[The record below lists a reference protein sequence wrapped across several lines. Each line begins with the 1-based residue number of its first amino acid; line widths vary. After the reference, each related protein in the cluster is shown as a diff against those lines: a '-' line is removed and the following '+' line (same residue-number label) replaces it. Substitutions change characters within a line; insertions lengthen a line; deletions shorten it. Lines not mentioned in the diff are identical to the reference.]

1 MTMTIHAPLSLPKV
15 LVVDDL
21 EENLLAMRAL
31 LESDEVEILTAK
43 SGEEALELLLVH
55 DVGLALL
62 DVQMPGM
69 DGFEL
74 AELMRGPERTRRV
87 PIIFITAGSRDH
99 KRVFQGYETGAVDY
113 LLKPVEPHVL
123 RSKVAIFVELY
134 QQRRELDVQ
143 IVRLNEAKEERE
155 RLLSELRTTL
165 SLNELFV
172 GVVGHDLRG
181 PINAIMTS
189 TNILEQISEEPDVQ
203 EVAGRLRSIGQ
214 RMTRMIGDLL
224 DLTRSRLGGGI
235 PIALTKTDLAQ
246 LAANIVDET
255 RLAHPNRVIEVEQH
269 GNLEIDADGDR
280 LVQAMANLLANAAAH
295 GADGVVQVV
304 LDGRKSDEV
313 SFFIENDGTVPAD
326 DLPRLFD
333 PFKGSKGKTP
343 GLGLGLFIVDQIV
356 KAHRGG
362 VVATSA
368 NGRTRFTVTVP
379 RRHEGGVVSL
389 PIEVKH
395 RQIRSASSSTSSS
408 EDSKHNP
415 SWRL

>member
-1 MTMTIHAPLSLPKV
+1 MNTTLPLILPKV

-31 LESDEVEILTAK
+31 LESDAVEILTAK
-43 SGEEALELLLVH
+43 SGEEALELLLQH
-55 DVGLALL
+55 DIGLALL

-74 AELMRGPERTRRV
+74 AELMRGAERTRRV

-123 RSKVAIFVELY
+123 RSKVAIFVELH
-134 QQRRELDVQ
+134 QQRRELADQ
-143 IVRLNEAKEERE
+143 IARLNEAREERE
-155 RLLSELRTTL
+155 RLLAELRTTL

-181 PINAIMTS
+181 PLNAIMTS
-189 TNILEQISEEPDVQ
+189 TTILEQISSEPDVQ
-203 EVAGRLRSIGQ
+203 EVSGRLRSIGL
-214 RMTRMIGDLL
+214 RMTRMINDLL
-224 DLTRSRLGGGI
+224 DLTRARLGGGI
-235 PIALTKTDLAQ
+235 PIALQPTSLEPLAST
-246 LAANIVDET
+246 IVEET
-255 RLAHPNRVIEVEQH
+255 RLAHPTRTVQLDLR
-269 GNLEIDADGDR
+269 GNLEVHADGDR

-295 GADGVVQVV
+295 GTEGGIVEVVVDGTN
-304 LDGRKSDEV
+304 DDEV
-313 SFFIENDGTVPAD
+313 VFWIENDGTVAAE

-333 PFKGSKGKTP
+333 PFKNSRGKTP

-356 KAHRGG
+356 KAHHGS
-362 VVATSA
+362 VSATSTG
-368 NGRTRFTVTVP
+368 GRTRFTVTVP
-379 RRHEGGVVSL
+379 RRQPEAAAVV

-395 RQIRSASSSTSSS
+395 RPLRTSADDSST
-408 EDSKHNP
+408 KNP
-415 SWRL
+415 AWRA

>member
-1 MTMTIHAPLSLPKV
+1 MTMNMNSAAVIQAKV

-43 SGEEALELLLVH
+43 SGEAALELLLQH
-55 DVGLALL
+55 DIGLALL

-74 AELMRGPERTRRV
+74 AELMRGSERTRRV

-113 LLKPVEPHVL
+113 LLKPVEPHML
-123 RSKVAIFVELY
+123 RSKVAIFVELH
-134 QQRRELDVQ
+134 QQRRELAEQ
-143 IVRLNEAKEERE
+143 IVRLNEAREERE
-155 RLLSELRTTL
+155 RLLAELRTTL

-181 PINAIMTS
+181 PLNAIMTS
-189 TNILEQISEEPDVQ
+189 TTILDQISTEPDVQ
-203 EVAGRLRSIGQ
+203 EVSGRLRSIGL
-214 RMTRMIGDLL
+214 RMTRMINDLL
-224 DLTRSRLGGGI
+224 DLTRARLGGGI
-235 PIALTKTDLAQ
+235 PIAMQAINLEPLACT
-246 LAANIVDET
+246 IVEET
-255 RLAHPNRVIEVEQH
+255 RLAHPTRTVSLQLR

-295 GADGVVQVV
+295 GKEGGVVDVVADG
-304 LDGRKSDEV
+304 SAEDEV
-313 SFFIENDGTVPAD
+313 VFWIENDGAVAAE

-333 PFKGSKGKTP
+333 PFKNSKGKTP

-356 KAHRGG
+356 KAHGG
-362 VVATSA
+362 RVEATSGD
-368 NGRTRFTVTVP
+368 GRTRFTVIVP
-379 RRHEGGVVSL
+379 RRHEAAVAVA

-395 RQIRSASSSTSSS
+395 RPLRTGTVESST
-408 EDSKHNP
+408 KNP
-415 SWRL
+415 TWRA

>member
-1 MTMTIHAPLSLPKV
+1 MTTANLPSPKV

-31 LESDEVEILTAK
+31 LESDQVEILTAK

-55 DVGLALL
+55 DIGLALL
-62 DVQMPGM
+62 DVQMRGM

-74 AELMRGPERTRRV
+74 AELLRGTERTRRV
-87 PIIFITAGSRDH
+87 AIIFITAGSRDH

-134 QQRRELDVQ
+134 RQRRELDLQ
-143 IVRLNEAKEERE
+143 IVRLNDAKEERE
-155 RLLSELRTTL
+155 RLLGELRTTL
-165 SLNELFV
+165 SLNELFI

-181 PINAIMTS
+181 PLNAILTS
-189 TNILEQISEEPDVQ
+189 TNLLEQISTDGDVH
-203 EVAGRLRSIGQ
+203 EVSGRLRSVTL
-214 RMTRMIGDLL
+214 RMTRMINDLL

-235 PIALTKTDLAQ
+235 PIALQHLNLEPLAT
-246 LAANIVDET
+246 AIVEET
-255 RLAHPNRVIEVEQH
+255 RMAHPSRTISLDVRGDLDV
-269 GNLEIDADGDR
+269 DADGDR

-295 GADGVVQVV
+295 GKEGGTVEVV
-304 LDGRKSDEV
+304 LDGTADDEL
-313 SFFIENDGTVPAD
+313 SFWIENDGNVAAD

-333 PFKGSKGKTP
+333 PFKGSKGKSP

-356 KAHRGG
+356 KAHGG
-362 VVATSA
+362 HVLATSSD
-368 NGRTRFTVTVP
+368 GRTRFTVTVP
-379 RRHEGGVVSL
+379 RRHAGDVAVV

-395 RQIRSASSSTSSS
+395 RPLRLQAEESST
-408 EDSKHNP
+408 KNP
-415 SWRL
+415 AWRLG